1 MWRYNERKKDENQ
14 NTNGGATR
22 MRDSDNNEK
31 KSEVMSERKTFQS
44 SEKKTKRKKGK
55 RTTLE
60 RERNVC

>member
-31 KSEVMSERKTFQS
+31 NLRWCQKGKHFNLLKKRQKERKA
-44 SEKKTKRKKGK
+44 KGQH
-55 RTTLE
+55 
-60 RERNVC
+60 